1 MADTDTPQA
10 TNTSDDNTPP
20 GGNAT
25 APGYGDQGAMGAGA
39 DEIEQG
45 AGTEG
50 GTREG
55 ETQPD
60 ATSDE

>member
-1 MADTDTPQA
+1 MADPSTLKTS
-10 TNTSDDNTPP
+10 NTTDDNTPP
-20 GGNAT
+20 GGSST

-39 DEIEQG
+39 DDLEQG

-60 ATSDE
+60 ATSGE

>member
-1 MADTDTPQA
+1 MSGPN
-10 TNTSDDNTPP
+10 TNDDNTPP
-20 GGNAT
+20 GGSAT
-25 APGYGDQGAMGAGA
+25 APGYGDQGPAGAGGDIA
-39 DEIEQG
+39 QG

-60 ATSDE
+60 AGAE